1 MGKYEFSSVPRSLF
15 HEDGSLNLCQQKS
28 KLVDLLMS
36 GAENPFTQTNENKE
50 QIYQTGSS
58 STKSLETDAY
68 VAIVDGM
75 AELQALQKS
84 KDMATCKDLA
94 EAFTSKVFAKYGKY
108 DEIYMIFDS
117 YVKNSIKAITR
128 EKRLHGIELIQFKI
142 MDSTVITNVT
152 MKKLLSHPD
161 TKDELSAYI
170 SEKVFHHAGER
181 NVNLVVT
188 WREEIASTHCD
199 LGFLKSTQEEADTKM
214 ILHAVNAKE
223 RGANRLFFFTPDT
236 DVLILAVRRWPELPS
251 QSFFMPTLRTE
262 ISIADIFSSLG
273 PLKSSALPAF
283 HCLSGC
289 DTTGA
294 LVGKG
299 KLSYWKA
306 FNTATE
312 KTLTA
317 LAALGTSEEISEG
330 VLKEIEK
337 FICQVYKPGSSI
349 DKLAELRWYLFSK
362 KNK

>member
-1 MGKYEFSSVPRSLF
+1 
-15 HEDGSLNLCQQKS
+15 
-28 KLVDLLMS
+28 
-36 GAENPFTQTNENKE
+36 
-50 QIYQTGSS
+50 
-58 STKSLETDAY
+58 
-68 VAIVDGM
+68 M
-75 AELQALQKS
+75 AELQALQKL
-84 KDMATCKDLA
+84 KDMATCKDLT

-108 DEIYMIFDS
+108 DEIHIIFYS
-117 YVKNSIKAITR
+117 YVKNSIKAIIR
-128 EKRLHGIELIQFKI
+128 EKRLHGIEPIQFKI

-170 SEKVFHHAGER
+170 SEKVFHHVGER
-181 NVNLVVT
+181 NVNLVVA

-214 ILHAVNAKE
+214 ILHAVNAKD

-312 KTLTA
+312 KTLAA
-317 LAALGTSEEISEG
+317 LAALGTSEEVSE
-330 VLKEIEK
+330 E
-337 FICQVYKPGSSI
+337 F
-349 DKLAELRWYLFSK
+349 
-362 KNK
+362 